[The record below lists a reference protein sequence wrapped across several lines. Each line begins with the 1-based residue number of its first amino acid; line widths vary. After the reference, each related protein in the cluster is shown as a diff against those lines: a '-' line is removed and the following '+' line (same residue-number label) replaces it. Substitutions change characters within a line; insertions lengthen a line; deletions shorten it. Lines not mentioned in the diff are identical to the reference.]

1 MYDKTHIFFSCEDLY
16 RPALGYDLSYIAQFD
31 GLIRRLIGLHTKVLE
46 SLWVEASART
56 QLGEV
61 IFQFLNGRRN
71 LRFEVGEIEWI
82 FGGGGTGR
90 GLFLIS
96 R

>member
-1 MYDKTHIFFSCEDLY
+1 MYDKTHIFLSCEDLY
-16 RPALGYDLSYIAQFD
+16 RPALGYDLSYIAQ
-31 GLIRRLIGLHTKVLE
+31 LYRLVRCFVGLHAKVLQ

-56 QLGEV
+56 ELGEV
-61 IFQFLNGRRN
+61 IFQLLNGRRN
-71 LRFEVGEIEWI
+71 LRFEVGEIEGI
-82 FGGGGTGR
+82 LSGGGTGR